1 MMHHGPQSVKKMPI
15 FRSTLLNLCYRVPL
29 ETNLGIFQKK
39 MHAINLFPISPYIHR
54 FLLDELSIQEN
65 KTIRIFRNN

>member
-39 MHAINLFPISPYIHR
+39 CMLLTFSQFPR
-54 FLLDELSIQEN
+54 VSID
-65 KTIRIFRNN
+65 FC

>member
-39 MHAINLFPISPYIHR
+39 NACY
-54 FLLDELSIQEN
+54 
-65 KTIRIFRNN
+65 